1 MEINELIIKSLES
14 FDSSYSSGTVHSICE
29 EQQSPAFVMDY
40 PIPERYNKNKCVML
54 PVNPSRLF
62 VYWEITDDSLK
73 KNEINPEDVKL
84 YFYVYNEKNEVLE
97 KFESTFA
104 VGEYYLE
111 HQFEF
116 KSLKIKVYPIDDE
129 NSDAIVS
136 SNTLGVV
143 GQDIKDDEVP
153 NIDVLGQVVRTYRY
167 NSMTVHIGENVLSV
181 GALEAVT
188 PALKNPNIAN
198 IAMESLPNSLEM
210 PSSSTIPS
218 SMEFAKRI

>member
-1 MEINELIIKSLES
+1 MEMNELIAKSLEN

-54 PVNPSRLF
+54 PVNPARLF
-62 VYWEITDDSLK
+62 VYWEITDEALK
-73 KNEINPEDVKL
+73 KHEIDPENVQL
-84 YFYVYNEKNEVLE
+84 YFYIYNEKNEILE
-97 KFESTFA
+97 KFESAFA

-111 HQFEF
+111 HNFEF

-129 NSDAIVS
+129 NCDAIVT

-143 GQDIKDDEVP
+143 EQTLKNEHSP
-153 NIDVLGQVVRTYRY
+153 NIDVLGQVVKTYRY

-181 GALEAVT
+181 GASQSIT
-188 PALKNPNIAN
+188 PALKTPNLIDSTL
-198 IAMESLPNSLEM
+198 ETLPNSGEM
-210 PSSSTIPS
+210 PSSSTMPS
-218 SMEFAKRI
+218 SLEFAKRI